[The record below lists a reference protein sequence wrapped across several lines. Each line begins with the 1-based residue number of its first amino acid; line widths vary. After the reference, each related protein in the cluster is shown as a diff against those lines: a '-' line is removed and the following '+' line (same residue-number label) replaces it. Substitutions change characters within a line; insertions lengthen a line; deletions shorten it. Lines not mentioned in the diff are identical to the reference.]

1 MSLDALNAATQSEFL
16 ALIGGPL
23 EGETWLAERVAA
35 HRPFADVDTLYRAF
49 EREVA
54 SASEAE
60 RIALIAS
67 HPDLGNKLAVGKPL
81 SADSIREQASAGL
94 DRLTEDEYAEFH
106 RLNSDYRTAF
116 GFPFVI
122 CARENKKASILAG
135 FAERLTHSRDE
146 EIAAALREVA
156 KIARLRL
163 LDRLAPTA
171 AQG

>member
-1 MSLDALNAATQSEFL
+1 MSLDALNAASESEFL

-35 HRPFADVDTLYRAF
+35 HRPFAHVDALYRAF
-49 EREVA
+49 EQEVSA
-54 SASEAE
+54 ASEAE

-81 SADSIREQASAGL
+81 SADSVREQASAGL

-106 RLNSDYRTAF
+106 RLNTDYRAAF

-122 CARENKKASILAG
+122 CARENTKDSILAA
-135 FAERLTHSRDE
+135 FRSRRPNPRAQ
-146 EIAAALREVA
+146 EIETAVGEVL
-156 KIARLRL
+156 KILRLRL
-163 LDRLAPTA
+163 IDKY
-171 AQG
+171 G